1 MKQGVANRDE
11 VAELVERLA
20 RGYLAVRGNALEHQ
34 GVAMK
39 LDQEILTLAIHNNM
53 VGALLESGKS
63 LADVAHLLNW
73 LAGDSG
79 IHPEGVSLLDDMNR
93 SFCAEVRT
101 MLEDG
106 KDPLAELART
116 HTRGA
121 LQ

>member
-20 RGYLAVRGNALEHQ
+20 CAYLAVRGDAFEHL
-34 GVAMK
+34 GVVMK
-39 LDQEILTLAIHNNM
+39 LDPAILTLATHNNM
-53 VGALLESGKS
+53 AGALLGSGAS
-63 LADVAHLLNW
+63 VTEVAALLRW
-73 LAGDSG
+73 LAGESG
-79 IHPEGVSLLDDMNR
+79 IHPKGVALLDELNR
-93 SFCAEVRT
+93 SFCAEVRA

>member
-1 MKQGVANRDE
+1 MKQGVAIRDE
-11 VAELVERLA
+11 VAEQVERLA
-20 RGYLAVRGNALEHQ
+20 CAYLAVRGDAFEHL
-34 GVAMK
+34 GVVMK
-39 LDQEILTLAIHNNM
+39 LDPAILTLAIHNNM
-53 VGALLESGKS
+53 VGALQESGKS